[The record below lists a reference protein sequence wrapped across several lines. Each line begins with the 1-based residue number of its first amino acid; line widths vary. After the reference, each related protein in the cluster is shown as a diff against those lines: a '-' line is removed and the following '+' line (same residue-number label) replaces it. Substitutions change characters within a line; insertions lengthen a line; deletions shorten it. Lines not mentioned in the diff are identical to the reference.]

1 MNGIPDP
8 VSPTPPPKR
17 FGPIFWVCIVV
28 GVLLSFATARVWS
41 NGEWTGEA
49 EGYAVGTMLF
59 PALIAYLFAGRKKVR
74 NPDLFGLWFC
84 GSCFLFFLLELSHHV
99 HS

>member
-1 MNGIPDP
+1 MDNMPDP
-8 VSPTPPPKR
+8 SAPMPKR
-17 FGPIFWVCIVV
+17 FGFIFWVCIIV

-41 NGEWTGEA
+41 NGQWTGEA
-49 EGYAVGTMLF
+49 QGYAVGCMLF

-74 NPDLFGLWFC
+74 NPDIFGLWFC
-84 GSCFLFFLLELSHHV
+84 GSSLLFFLLELSHHV